1 VFVAARWVRKNSN
14 NGALP
19 PGFGIVVLFKETN
32 TIAIAQMQDIFA
44 QLHAGITAFWLPRLE
59 GDSLLPEGAPA
70 QFNLG
75 CHPACGADFL
85 HLQSGKMS
93 RFAFMRPVICAV
105 FAKVESRSKLGWRD
119 W

>member
-1 VFVAARWVRKNSN
+1 MN
-14 NGALP
+14 
-19 PGFGIVVLFKETN
+19 
-32 TIAIAQMQDIFA
+32 
-44 QLHAGITAFWLPRLE
+44 
-59 GDSLLPEGAPA
+59 PA

-105 FAKVESRSKLGWRD
+105 FEKWNRVPNWSWRIGD
-119 W
+119 RKP

>member
-1 VFVAARWVRKNSN
+1 
-14 NGALP
+14 
-19 PGFGIVVLFKETN
+19 
-32 TIAIAQMQDIFA
+32 MQDIFA
-44 QLHAGITAFWLPRLE
+44 QLHTGYYCILASAFRGRLP
-59 GDSLLPEGAPA
+59 LPEGAPA

-105 FAKVESRSKLGWRD
+105 FAKVESRSKLVLAGLVIANRD
-119 W
+119 VRIREAHG